1 MLVVATPDELLQ
13 TFNDLTET
21 PTLRLAKA
29 VIEGRARYNAILYV
43 SFCEPVGQQPDG
55 QLAVRCISGAALN
68 MFDVVLNQL
77 AEMVARCRH
86 GEYKHGDMTVR
97 VVSCPRHRAV
107 FHATTDGALYHAVF
121 VRWLELPQ
129 NELVNMHT

>member
-21 PTLRLAKA
+21 PTIRLVRAI
-29 VIEGRARYNAILYV
+29 VEGSARYNAILYV
-43 SFCEPVGQQPDG
+43 SFCEPLGQSHNG
-55 QLAVRCISGAALN
+55 QVAVRCISGAALN

-77 AEMVARCRH
+77 AEMIARCRL
-86 GEYKHGDMTVR
+86 GEYKQGDMTVR
-97 VVSCPRHRAV
+97 VVSCPKHKAL
-107 FHATTDGALYHAVF
+107 FHATTNGALYHAVF